1 MRAWLL
7 TVAVTIVRGQ
17 LRELGV
23 SAGVAPCRRRV
34 RSGVHRQGVWQA
46 GPPPRSPR
54 PPLPHRR
61 SGIRELTVDLPL
73 GWKVEDWA
81 MEITRDEVRRLVEAG
96 AQLVEVLPRDE
107 FDDEH
112 LPGAISLPLKSLTA
126 GTSAVLDRSR
136 PVIVYCWDGL

>member
-1 MRAWLL
+1 VFTGM
-7 TVAVTIVRGQ
+7 
-17 LRELGV
+17 
-23 SAGVAPCRRRV
+23 APGKLARRP
-34 RSGVHRQGVWQA
+34 GHPG
-46 GPPPRSPR
+46 

-61 SGIRELTVDLPL
+61 SGLREITVDLPL
-73 GWKVEDWA
+73 GRKVEDGGVQ
-81 MEITRDEVRRLVEAG
+81 ITRDEVRRLVEAG

-126 GTSAVLDRSR
+126 ETSAVLDRSR